1 MFTARKIR
9 LDELPE
15 TRRLF
20 SLAFEFPFPEGADI
34 PDPEAFARK
43 MIDESRDRAEKF
55 WEETW
60 AAFTETGEMAAYF
73 SALPYT
79 QYFDGQTVPM
89 MGIGRRVL
97 PAPAP
102 PGRSHPPLF

>member
-1 MFTARKIR
+1 
-9 LDELPE
+9 
-15 TRRLF
+15 
-20 SLAFEFPFPEGADI
+20 
-34 PDPEAFARK
+34 

-89 MGIGRRVL
+89 MGIGRRLL